1 MVMIKSFTFENFKGF
16 EKTELNIETLTT
28 LIGTN
33 SSGKSNAIEGINI
46 LSNVVMGIELSVIL
60 DGTKNAGTIV
70 RGGSHGCSR
79 FKTNSFKLGCL
90 IDWDEENDLLYEIK
104 VGVNGHS
111 VIEEEGLYL
120 VKSDTLGPKKNK
132 IFKTKAAERDR
143 AEIKVQYKNGKKG
156 TNPDTIC
163 VRSQAILP
171 QMLGKL
177 LRESEEE
184 RNIIK
189 MMERVVTHLKNIH
202 IVMPV
207 PSEMRSYVRVSD
219 TDLRSNCDNISAV
232 LNEMCKD
239 NNYKERL
246 LGIVKALPEND
257 VMDIE
262 FIETKIGDV
271 TFALREKYLNSSELV
286 GANLLSDGTLR
297 CIASLAAV
305 LIAETGSVVVIEEI
319 DNGIHPARVYNLIN
333 QLIQIGKEKKIDIII
348 TTHNAT
354 LLNSYKKDELV
365 GVSMVY
371 RDKERGT
378 SKITSVV
385 DISNFPA
392 MLATG
397 GLGNAM
403 ITESLLA
410 ALKDDEI
417 ENDYS
422 WLGV

>member
-1 MVMIKSFTFENFKGF
+1 
-16 EKTELNIETLTT
+16 
-28 LIGTN
+28 
-33 SSGKSNAIEGINI
+33 
-46 LSNVVMGIELSVIL
+46 
-60 DGTKNAGTIV
+60 
-70 RGGSHGCSR
+70 
-79 FKTNSFKLGCL
+79 L

>member
-1 MVMIKSFTFENFKGF
+1 MN
-16 EKTELNIETLTT
+16 
-28 LIGTN
+28 
-33 SSGKSNAIEGINI
+33 KSN
-46 LSNVVMGIELSVIL
+46 
-60 DGTKNAGTIV
+60 
-70 RGGSHGCSR
+70 
-79 FKTNSFKLGCL
+79 KTC
-90 IDWDEENDLLYEIK
+90 
-104 VGVNGHS
+104 V
-111 VIEEEGLYL
+111 YL
-120 VKSDTLGPKKNK
+120 TWIILGPKNNK
-132 IFKTKAAERDR
+132 IFKTKAVESDR

-171 QMLGKL
+171 QMMGKL

-184 RNIIK
+184 RKIIK
-189 MMERVVTHLKNIH
+189 MMERVVTHLKNIR

-219 TDLRSNCDNISAV
+219 TDLRTNCDNISAV
-232 LNEMCKD
+232 LNKMCKD
-239 NNYKERL
+239 KKYKERL
-246 LGIVKALPEND
+246 LEIVKELPEND
-257 VMDIE
+257 IIDIE

-297 CIASLAAV
+297 CIAALAAV
-305 LIAETGSVVVIEEI
+305 LIAESGSVVVIEEI

-333 QLIQIGKEKKIDIII
+333 QLIQIGKEKNIDIII

-354 LLNSYKKDELV
+354 LLNSYKKDDLI

-378 SKITSVV
+378 SKITPVV

-392 MLATG
+392 MLAAG

-403 ITESLLA
+403 INESLLS